1 MAEPTSSTGRGK
13 LSSIDLLP
21 EEADEAIAWA
31 NAELRERKMP
41 QTEILRTFN
50 AMLADKGIKGVSK
63 SAFGRHSVRLAV
75 ELRKLKAA
83 RDITEA
89 VLARLPPGER
99 SDATLALSELVKF
112 RLAEMVTS
120 DEEPSVK
127 ELANVTLA
135 LNRLSTIARRE
146 QDARIAGKKDQRE
159 DADREKADAEKE
171 AEANRV
177 AADKVEQI
185 GSDAGLSAERIARI
199 RREVLGVQG

>member
-31 NAELRERKMP
+31 NAELRERNLP